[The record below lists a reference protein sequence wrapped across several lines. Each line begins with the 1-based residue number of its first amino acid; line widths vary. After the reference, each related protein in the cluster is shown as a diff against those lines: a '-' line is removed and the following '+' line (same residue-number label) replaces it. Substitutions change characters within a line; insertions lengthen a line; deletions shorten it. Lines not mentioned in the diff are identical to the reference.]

1 MYQNTVIVGNL
12 TRDPEMRYTPNG
24 VAVTTFTVAV
34 NKRYKGKDGEAKE
47 KTTYFRVTAW
57 NKLAEITNQ
66 YLAKGRQV
74 LVEGEVS
81 ASAYKG
87 QDGEPKASLEI
98 TAREVKFLG
107 GKGNGSNDNGQAEAA
122 PAASPSAEDDLPF

>member
-24 VAVTTFTVAV
+24 VAVTNFTVAV
-34 NKRYKGKDGEAKE
+34 NKRYKKDGEAKE

-57 NKLAEITNQ
+57 NKMAEVTNQ
-66 YLAKGRQV
+66 HLKKGRQV

-81 ASAYKG
+81 ASAYMG

-98 TAREVKFLG
+98 TAREIKFLG
-107 GKGNGSNDNGQAEAA
+107 GKNGNGGSQAEAA
-122 PAASPSAEDDLPF
+122 PGPSPEEDLPF